1 MDFSFSDLN
10 LQLDGL
16 RGTSSVYRQ
25 IRVSVPRRRGYC
37 AYHCRIIC
45 RCNYSIVLIVS
56 KLRFKYAK
64 LYLTGFTPPILT
76 IQALLKHPF
85 FTVYK
90 YNDYI
95 WIFVSFG
102 VSKFH
107 INLWVSGFF
116 VNFAL
121 YDRYNS

>member
-1 MDFSFSDLN
+1 MNLIYPPLVNSFKVCLTKVK
-10 LQLDGL
+10 LEL
-16 RGTSSVYRQ
+16 VA
-25 IRVSVPRRRGYC
+25 V
-37 AYHCRIIC
+37 

-56 KLRFKYAK
+56 KLRFKYTK